1 MIFSASCVDHS
12 KNSCTLCHQ
21 QGRRPFK
28 WHGARGS
35 ALENAVTHLCFVRVI
50 HLQVRPVPYF
60 SSLEMRVWGNTEKA
74 LTRIWLGPRCQR
86 KDLSSHPL
94 CLSSRFHIFKVDST
108 LNTWHLYTCLCN
120 NYMMQ
125 TKPNIHSNVKHV
137 QKYTHTITKK
147 HKDKHRN
154 TNGDRGGDKDD
165 QSRRCFA
172 TKAQLVLRLF
182 AALTF
187 CTRSKQAR
195 LHLESTC
202 SWPPL
207 V

>member
-1 MIFSASCVDHS
+1 MICSATCVDHS

-35 ALENAVTHLCFVRVI
+35 RLENAVTHLCFVRVI

-74 LTRIWLGPRCQR
+74 LTRIWQGPRCQT

-94 CLSSRFHIFKVDST
+94 CKSSRFHIFKINST
-108 LNTWHLYTCLCN
+108 LDKLHLLYILVQQLHNCILS
-120 NYMMQ
+120 Q
-125 TKPNIHSNVKHV
+125 TSTQMLKMYKRIHNR
-137 QKYTHTITKK
+137 KK